1 MHAKEEVFDSFL
13 FLSEGVLLLPSI
25 GTASLKIITYSCT
38 LTPAALPQPSSSPQA
53 ALKVPPYPP
62 QKIASFS
69 LPALQ
74 AGLGYVYILARSQP
88 TAARAPSRESGIPFT
103 PDIHEG
109 IIVLS
114 VRVGFTD
121 AQQEGEVIDQDSTII
136 LRRSTIWN
144 YAFQARG
151 RGWGVSASISGRG
164 RVLEVPWALWSPSTR
179 WFRDMASP
187 RWVRDV
193 HGTRFAARVLTHD
206 GSKTRIYDFNTL
218 PYRRHSN
225 YPHHLHSYGTSTEY
239 AHDDYGGGWSIIR
252 EEDKK
257 QWVRRPVWEETVI
270 KPGTTFAE
278 EVITGLP
285 YLEITSVDSV
295 EYSGVM
301 MDGERIVGMQVRFRV
316 PSPTTNWMIL
326 TWNCRQT
333 KRVTLWHSIC
343 LLCDHHQSPSPLW
356 PGLS

>member
-1 MHAKEEVFDSFL
+1 MHAQDEVFDSFL

-25 GTASLKIITYSCT
+25 GTASLKLITYPCT
-38 LTPAALPQPSSSPQA
+38 LNPVTQHPLPNSPPHTPLKLPS
-53 ALKVPPYPP
+53 YPP
-62 QKIASFS
+62 QTIASFS

-88 TAARAPSRESGIPFT
+88 TAARAPSSESGIPFA

-121 AQQEGEVIDQDSTII
+121 AQQEGVVIDQDSTII
-136 LRRSTIWN
+136 LRRSTIWK
-144 YAFQARG
+144 YAFRAREQS
-151 RGWGVSASISGRG
+151 WGVSASTSGG
-164 RVLEVPWALWSPSTR
+164 ARVMDVPWAVWSPATR
-179 WFRDMASP
+179 WFRDMPSP

-193 HGTRFAARVLTHD
+193 YGTRFAARILTPD
-206 GSKTRIYDFNTL
+206 GPKTRIYDFNTL
-218 PYRRHSN
+218 PYRRQAN
-225 YPHHLHSYGTSTEY
+225 YPHHTHGTFTEY
-239 AHDDYGGGWSIIR
+239 TYDDYGGGWSIIR

-278 EVITGLP
+278 EVVTGLA

-295 EYSGVM
+295 EYSGLM
-301 MDGERIVGMQVRFRV
+301 IDGERIVGMQVRFRV
-316 PSPTTNWMIL
+316 PTHRAMDWTVL
-326 TWNCRQT
+326 TWDFADR
-333 KRVTLWHSIC
+333 RS
-343 LLCDHHQSPSPLW
+343 
-356 PGLS
+356 G

>member
-13 FLSEGVLLLPSI
+13 FLSEGALLLPSI
-25 GTASLKIITYSCT
+25 GTASLKIITYPCT
-38 LTPAALPQPSSSPQA
+38 LAPAPLHPNSTSSPPTPQKIPA
-53 ALKVPPYPP
+53 YPP
-62 QKIASFS
+62 QAIASFT

-88 TAARAPSRESGIPFT
+88 TAARAPSHESGIPFA

-121 AQQEGEVIDQDSTII
+121 AQQEGAVIDQDSTII

-151 RGWGVSASISGRG
+151 HGWGAGATASGNG
-164 RVLEVPWALWSPSTR
+164 RVLDVPWALWSPSTR
-179 WFRDMASP
+179 WFRDMPSP

-193 HGTRFAARVLTHD
+193 HGTRFAARVLTPD
-206 GSKTRIYDFNTL
+206 GPKTRIYDFNTL

-225 YPHHLHSYGTSTEY
+225 YPHHSHALGTSTEY
-239 AHDDYGGGWSIIR
+239 ACDDYGSGWSIIR

-278 EVITGLP
+278 EVVTGLA

-295 EYSGVM
+295 EYSGLM
-301 MDGERIVGMQVRFRV
+301 IDGERIVGMQVRFSLSHPRHELDSV
-316 PSPTTNWMIL
+316 DMELQTDEAGNL
-326 TWNCRQT
+326 TA
-333 KRVTLWHSIC
+333 LD
-343 LLCDHHQSPSPLW
+343 LLIM
-356 PGLS
+356 

>member
-1 MHAKEEVFDSFL
+1 MHAQDEVFDSFL

-25 GTASLKIITYSCT
+25 GIASLKIMTYPCT
-38 LTPAALPQPSSSPQA
+38 LPPAPLHSHPNSPPHAPLKLRPYAPQT
-53 ALKVPPYPP
+53 
-62 QKIASFS
+62 IASFS

-88 TAARAPSRESGIPFT
+88 TAARAPSRGSGIPFA

-136 LRRSTIWN
+136 LRRSTIWK
-144 YAFQARG
+144 YAFRARG
-151 RGWGVSASISGRG
+151 RGWGVCTNTSGGG
-164 RVLEVPWALWSPSTR
+164 RVVEVPWAVWSPSTR
-179 WFRDMASP
+179 WFRDMPSP

-193 HGTRFAARVLTHD
+193 HGTRFAARVLTPD
-206 GSKTRIYDFNTL
+206 GPKTRIYDFNTL
-218 PYRRHSN
+218 PYRRHAN
-225 YPHHLHSYGTSTEY
+225 YPHHSHSHGTSTEY
-239 AHDDYGGGWSIIR
+239 AYDDYGSGWSIIR

-278 EVITGLP
+278 EVITGLA

-295 EYSGVM
+295 EYSGLM
-301 MDGERIVGMQVRFRV
+301 IDGERIVGMQVGFHV
-316 PSPTTNWMIL
+316 PS
-326 TWNCRQT
+326 R
-333 KRVTLWHSIC
+333 R
-343 LLCDHHQSPSPLW
+343 
-356 PGLS
+356 

>member
-1 MHAKEEVFDSFL
+1 MHAQDEVFDSFL

-25 GTASLKIITYSCT
+25 GTASLKIITYPCT
-38 LTPAALPQPSSSPQA
+38 LTSTSYHSHPNSPSHGSIKLPS
-53 ALKVPPYPP
+53 YPLHT
-62 QKIASFS
+62 IASFS

-88 TAARAPSRESGIPFT
+88 TAARAPSGESSIPFA

-121 AQQEGEVIDQDSTII
+121 AQQEGEVVDQDSTII
-136 LRRSTIWN
+136 LRRSTIWKH
-144 YAFQARG
+144 AFRARG
-151 RGWGVSASISGRG
+151 RGWGISTCTGGMG
-164 RVLEVPWALWSPSTR
+164 RVMEVPWAVWSPSTR
-179 WFRDMASP
+179 WFRDMPSP

-193 HGTRFAARVLTHD
+193 HGTRFAARVLTPD
-206 GSKTRIYDFNTL
+206 GPKTRIYDFNTL

-225 YPHHLHSYGTSTEY
+225 YPHHSHSHGTSTEY
-239 AHDDYGGGWSIIR
+239 AYDDYGSGWSIIR
-252 EEDKK
+252 EEDRK

-278 EVITGLP
+278 EVVTGLA

-295 EYSGVM
+295 EYSGLM
-301 MDGERIVGMQVRFRV
+301 IDGERIVGMQVSFCV
-316 PSPTTNWMIL
+316 LFPW
-326 TWNCRQT
+326 
-333 KRVTLWHSIC
+333 
-343 LLCDHHQSPSPLW
+343 
-356 PGLS
+356 

>member
-1 MHAKEEVFDSFL
+1 MSGLFFNSSQAMHAKEEVFDSFL

-25 GTASLKIITYSCT
+25 GIASLKIITYPCS
-38 LTPAALPQPSSSPQA
+38 LTPAPLHPNSNSSSPQVP
-53 ALKVPPYPP
+53 LKIPPYPP
-62 QKIASFS
+62 QAIASFS

-88 TAARAPSRESGIPFT
+88 TAARAPSRESGIPFA
-103 PDIHEG
+103 PNIHEG

-121 AQQEGEVIDQDSTII
+121 TQQEGAVIDQDSTII

-144 YAFQARG
+144 YVFQARG
-151 RGWGVSASISGRG
+151 RGWGVGASAGGGG
-164 RVLEVPWALWSPSTR
+164 RVMEVPWAVWSPTTR
-179 WFRDMASP
+179 WFRDMPSP

-193 HGTRFAARVLTHD
+193 HGTRFAARVLTPD
-206 GSKTRIYDFNTL
+206 GPKTRIYDFNTL

-225 YPHHLHSYGTSTEY
+225 YPHHSHSHSHGTSTEHAY
-239 AHDDYGGGWSIIR
+239 DDYGGGWSIIR

-257 QWVRRPVWEETVI
+257 KWVRRPVWEETVI

-278 EVITGLP
+278 EVVTGLA

-295 EYSGVM
+295 EYSGLM
-301 MDGERIVGMQVRFRV
+301 IDGERIVGMQVRLCV
-316 PSPTTNWMIL
+316 PSL
-326 TWNCRQT
+326 
-333 KRVTLWHSIC
+333 
-343 LLCDHHQSPSPLW
+343 PSP
-356 PGLS
+356 P